1 MRDAVKCASETIR
14 ICIAR
19 HPENPFYIAASRQ
32 VQAIEDRL
40 ANGAPPD
47 RAFYDSL
54 TRGAGLM
61 CARELEASDAEFC
74 EAVYAML
81 EEIRLRAL

>member
-1 MRDAVKCASETIR
+1 MRDAIYCANETIR
-14 ICIAR
+14 IRIAQ

-40 ANGAPPD
+40 ANGAPLD

-54 TRGAGLM
+54 TRSLGLM

-74 EAVYAML
+74 DVVYAML
-81 EEIRLRAL
+81 EKIRSRAL